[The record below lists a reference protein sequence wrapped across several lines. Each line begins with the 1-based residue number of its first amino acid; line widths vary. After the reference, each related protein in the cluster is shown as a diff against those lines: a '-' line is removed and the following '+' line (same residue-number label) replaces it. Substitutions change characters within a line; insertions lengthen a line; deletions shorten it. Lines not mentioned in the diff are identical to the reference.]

1 MAKGGADIAALC
13 SQIIKEVQNGVFR
26 PIYLLMGDEPY
37 YPELVCK
44 AIIDNCL
51 QDFEKDFNE
60 TIYYGSEITVE
71 QLVTTARRF
80 PMMSERQLV
89 VVKEAQTIKNIEE
102 LSIYTSEPLDSTVLV
117 LLFYKAKLDKRYT
130 LYKSIAKNGIVL
142 DSPSIRD
149 YEIVNWIISYYRSR
163 GLQIDPQAAALLG
176 EYCGTELSVLV
187 AETDKLLKNL
197 PVGST
202 SVTVQD
208 IEKNVGISRDFS
220 IFELAKELSERNAA
234 RAMIIAGHLGKGAK
248 FAMPMAVSA
257 LYTHFYRILK
267 YQAFLRTNPRPSRE
281 EAAAVLG
288 VNPYFVREYNTA
300 VRNYTLKSTMEIISM
315 LCEYDY
321 LGKGGDGQS
330 AAPDQL
336 IVELTAKILNL

>member
-1 MAKGGADIAALC
+1 M
-13 SQIIKEVQNGVFR
+13 QRVQTHTFLWR
-26 PIYLLMGDEPY
+26 EPY

-176 EYCGTELSVLV
+176 EYAGTELSVI
-187 AETDKLLKNL
+187 ASETEKLENH
-197 PVGST
+197 PVGY
-202 SVTVQD
+202 
-208 IEKNVGISRDFS
+208 FS
-220 IFELAKELSERNAA
+220 NSS
-234 RAMIIAGHLGKGAK
+234 GH
-248 FAMPMAVSA
+248 
-257 LYTHFYRILK
+257 
-267 YQAFLRTNPRPSRE
+267 
-281 EAAAVLG
+281 
-288 VNPYFVREYNTA
+288 
-300 VRNYTLKSTMEIISM
+300 
-315 LCEYDY
+315 
-321 LGKGGDGQS
+321 
-330 AAPDQL
+330 
-336 IVELTAKILNL
+336 